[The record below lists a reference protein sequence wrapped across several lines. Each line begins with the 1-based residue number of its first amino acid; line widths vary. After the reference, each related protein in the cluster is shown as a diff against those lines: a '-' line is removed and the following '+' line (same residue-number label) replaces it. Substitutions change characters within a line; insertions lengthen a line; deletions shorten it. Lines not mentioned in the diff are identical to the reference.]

1 MGELGT
7 LPKRTE
13 LIKGVIL
20 HKMPKSPKHAT
31 LVLLLS
37 QIFSQRLPSAFHVR
51 TEQPI
56 TLTHSEPEPDL
67 AIVQGQIREYSQTHP
82 VSAELVIEVSLSTL
96 AEDREMANI
105 YAEAK
110 IPEYWLFNLNSS
122 TVEAYSKPLDGR
134 YSEMKTFHKEETIS
148 PLCFPQTKLDL
159 TEIF

>member
-1 MGELGT
+1 MGELGY

-13 LIKGVIL
+13 LIEGVIL

-31 LVLLLS
+31 LVLILS
-37 QIFSQRLPSAFHVR
+37 QIFSQRLPNTFHVR

-67 AIVQGQIREYSQTHP
+67 AIVRGQIRDYSQSHP

-105 YAEAK
+105 YAEAT
-110 IPEYWLFNLNSS
+110 IPEYWLFNLNSN
-122 TVEAYSKPLDGR
+122 TVEAYSKPLGGR
-134 YSEMKTFHKEETIS
+134 YTEMKTFHKEETIS
-148 PLCFPQTKLDL
+148 PLSFPQTKLDL